1 MNATQ
6 SMARCKVANTT
17 ADITVMNGAITAA
30 AKMFVETG
38 IVGMEEN
45 PRVNDRIVR
54 ECSFVVNQTLFPT
67 PNDLCASDAYHLLD
81 ASLGT
86 IAPTSAVHLLVHNR
100 RRYVLQLISETQLP
114 QFAVQYCTRT
124 LYVVS
129 DV

>member
-54 ECSFVVNQTLFPT
+54 EMFFCRESR
-67 PNDLCASDAYHLLD
+67 AA
-81 ASLGT
+81 
-86 IAPTSAVHLLVHNR
+86 
-100 RRYVLQLISETQLP
+100 
-114 QFAVQYCTRT
+114 
-124 LYVVS
+124 
-129 DV
+129 